1 MGMPVTKRRDWEHQ
15 AQSSEQRPD
24 LALMMPQK
32 LKTRSAN
39 LIVASLAAAT
49 SVCVEYALSFRDSSR
64 VGTRSSDLTAKSR
77 QAFFSAIGSIVCFSS
92 LNSLVWRSETNIL
105 QISCYRLFFFLTHQP
120 CREEKESLKAM
131 LFNFDRLGEQAGYQ
145 TSSSVSLV
153 LKREFAD
160 NKKP

>member
-1 MGMPVTKRRDWEHQ
+1 MEMPVTKRRDWEHQ

-105 QISCYRLFFFLTHQP
+105 QISCYRLFFL
-120 CREEKESLKAM
+120 
-131 LFNFDRLGEQAGYQ
+131 N
-145 TSSSVSLV
+145 TSTVQGRKRV
-153 LKREFAD
+153 LKSNVVQFRPSRRTGRIPNILIRFACFETRICRQ
-160 NKKP
+160 